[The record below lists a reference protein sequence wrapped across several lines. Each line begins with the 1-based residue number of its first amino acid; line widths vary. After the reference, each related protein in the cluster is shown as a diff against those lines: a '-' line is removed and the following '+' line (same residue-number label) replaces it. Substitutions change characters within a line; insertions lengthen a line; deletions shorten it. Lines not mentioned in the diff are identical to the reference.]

1 MQIVLDSLGL
11 AVGLAVISEHQ
22 YIPIIVCVCNLPG
35 KKKSN
40 ESKSPHE
47 FQ

>member
-35 KKKSN
+35 KKKKQRIK
-40 ESKSPHE
+40 EPP
-47 FQ
+47 